1 MELQKDRENLK
12 DIRAFAADESG
23 VGVIELVLI
32 LVVLIGLVIIFK
44 KQINTLLENI
54 FKQINSKSKRGLLM
68 RHRGEVTVFL
78 TMILVSIM
86 TLLLVVVESARET
99 GARLYLRMA
108 ADSSMDSVM
117 AQYHRG
123 LWENYRILGL
133 ETGEKERL
141 EQEFGDFLL
150 LMQRRKTGI
159 R

>member
-1 MELQKDRENLK
+1 M
-12 DIRAFAADESG
+12 
-23 VGVIELVLI
+23 
-32 LVVLIGLVIIFK
+32 
-44 KQINTLLENI
+44 
-54 FKQINSKSKRGLLM
+54 
-68 RHRGEVTVFL
+68 TVFL

-133 ETGEKERL
+133 ETGEKEDWNRNSAI
-141 EQEFGDFLL
+141 FLL

>member
-1 MELQKDRENLK
+1 
-12 DIRAFAADESG
+12 
-23 VGVIELVLI
+23 
-32 LVVLIGLVIIFK
+32 
-44 KQINTLLENI
+44 
-54 FKQINSKSKRGLLM
+54 M

-133 ETGEKERL
+133 ETRGKGKTGTGIRRI
-141 EQEFGDFLL
+141 FCF

>member
-1 MELQKDRENLK
+1 
-12 DIRAFAADESG
+12 
-23 VGVIELVLI
+23 
-32 LVVLIGLVIIFK
+32 
-44 KQINTLLENI
+44 
-54 FKQINSKSKRGLLM
+54 M

-133 ETGEKERL
+133 ETGERKDWNRNL
-141 EQEFGDFLL
+141 AIFLL

>member
-1 MELQKDRENLK
+1 
-12 DIRAFAADESG
+12 
-23 VGVIELVLI
+23 
-32 LVVLIGLVIIFK
+32 
-44 KQINTLLENI
+44 
-54 FKQINSKSKRGLLM
+54 M

-141 EQEFGDFLL
+141 EQEFGDFFAPYAEAENMVSGNSCGHRQEGCSNAYRGTGSLL
-150 LMQRRKTGI
+150 
-159 R
+159 

>member
-1 MELQKDRENLK
+1 
-12 DIRAFAADESG
+12 
-23 VGVIELVLI
+23 
-32 LVVLIGLVIIFK
+32 
-44 KQINTLLENI
+44 
-54 FKQINSKSKRGLLM
+54 M

-123 LWENYRILGL
+123 LWENYRILG
-133 ETGEKERL
+133 
-141 EQEFGDFLL
+141 
-150 LMQRRKTGI
+150 TGI
-159 R
+159 RRFFCSLCRGGKLVSGNSCGHRQEGCSNAYRGTGSLL

>member
-1 MELQKDRENLK
+1 M
-12 DIRAFAADESG
+12 
-23 VGVIELVLI
+23 
-32 LVVLIGLVIIFK
+32 
-44 KQINTLLENI
+44 
-54 FKQINSKSKRGLLM
+54 
-68 RHRGEVTVFL
+68 
-78 TMILVSIM
+78 
-86 TLLLVVVESARET
+86 
-99 GARLYLRMA
+99 YLRMA